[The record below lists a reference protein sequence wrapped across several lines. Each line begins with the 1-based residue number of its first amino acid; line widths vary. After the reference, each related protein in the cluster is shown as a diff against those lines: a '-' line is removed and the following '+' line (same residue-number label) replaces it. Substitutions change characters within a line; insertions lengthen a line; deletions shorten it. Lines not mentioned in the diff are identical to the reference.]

1 MTYGIPQET
10 QTLWCASYPKS
21 GNTWVRAILSVLLKG
36 GSPDINNLGA
46 RGSTA
51 DHSLDVLG
59 VREANLSPVHVCQ
72 VRRTAWAIER
82 DDSTAFIPRKTHEAW
97 LPAADGFPVCWQPQG
112 ARCLYIVRD
121 PRDVAVSWAH
131 HLGVSQTKAVEI
143 MEDPDYGAFDD
154 VSALIPYRTG
164 TWSQHVQSWIA
175 DCELPVL
182 RLRYEDLDRPESVMD
197 IAHWIGVGIT
207 HQEAS
212 RVVAECSFTQLAAAE
227 ITGGFIESPAHGRVF
242 FRRGQVGSWRDE
254 LDSHLVERIEQAHGD
269 TMEMLGY
276 QPEA

>member
-1 MTYGIPQET
+1 MTYGVPQESR
-10 QTLWCASYPKS
+10 TLWCASYPKS

-51 DHSLDVLG
+51 AHSLDVLG
-59 VREANLSPVHVCQ
+59 VREGNLSAVQVCQ

-82 DDSTAFIPRKTHEAW
+82 DDSMFFIPRKTHDAW
-97 LPAADGFPVCWQPQG
+97 LPAADGFATCWQPPG

-131 HLGVSQTKAVEI
+131 HLGVSHAEAVEI
-143 MEDPDYGAFDD
+143 MADPDFHAFDD

-164 TWSQHVQSWIA
+164 TWSQHVESWTTS
-175 DCELPVL
+175 CELPVL

-197 IAHWIGVGIT
+197 IAHWIGIDIT
-207 HQEAS
+207 QQEAS
-212 RVVAECSFTQLAAAE
+212 RVVAQCSFPQLAAAE
-227 ITGGFIESPAHGRVF
+227 ITGGFIESPARDRVF
-242 FRRGQVGSWRDE
+242 FRRGQAGAWRDE
-254 LDSHLVERIEQAHGD
+254 LQNSLVKRIEDEHGE
-269 TMEMLGY
+269 TMEAMGY
-276 QPEA
+276 RREA